1 MAKAKFSERYK
12 ALLSL
17 LAKARADSGI
27 NQAEVAR
34 KLGVPQSYVS
44 KVESGER
51 RLDVVEFIR
60 LAEASGSDPVR
71 IVRAVQAVRE
81 PAERKK

>member
-1 MAKAKFSERYK
+1 MAKAKFSDRYK
-12 ALLSL
+12 KLLSL
-17 LAKARADSGI
+17 LVKTREEAGVRQSD
-27 NQAEVAR
+27 VAR